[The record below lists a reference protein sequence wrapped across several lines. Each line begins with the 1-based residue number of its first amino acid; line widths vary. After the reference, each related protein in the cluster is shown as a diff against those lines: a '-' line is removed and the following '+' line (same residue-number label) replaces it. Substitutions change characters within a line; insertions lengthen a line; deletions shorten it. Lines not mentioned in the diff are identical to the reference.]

1 MRKGNREQGT
11 GKTNAPA
18 PRLSPGKIGLGLAA
32 IAGVGLVAGSLTYA
46 WFATHPPRLR
56 VRAKKARGL
65 PIEPV
70 TFLSRDGLKISGW
83 FIPAENAVGAIILC
97 HGHPANRMEMLPRAR
112 TLHPAGFHL
121 LLFDFRSLGESE
133 GKLCSIGLH
142 ETQDL
147 QGAADYL
154 FQRTEMRGLPLGVYG
169 ISMGG
174 AVAIMTA
181 AKDDRFAAV
190 ATHGAYADLDTA
202 ITQRGRMILGPLGRL
217 FSAPTAF
224 FGRRWLPCEPRHVSP
239 VMVIEKI
246 APRPILIFHGA
257 RDISVNPA
265 DGKALYAAAEQPKS
279 LRILPRSWH
288 ITVHPSER
296 AAYDREL
303 IAFFQGNLNHRVHR
317 EEHGDAE
324 NK

>member
-1 MRKGNREQGT
+1 MMRGNREEERRKINT
-11 GKTNAPA
+11 HPS
-18 PRLSPGKIGLGLAA
+18 RLTPGKIGIGAA
-32 IAGVGLVAGSLTYA
+32 IAGAGLAVGSLAYA

-65 PIEPV
+65 PIEAV

-83 FIPAENAVGAIILC
+83 FLPAENAIGAIILC
-97 HGHPANRMEMLPRAR
+97 HGHPANRMEMLPQAQ

-133 GKLCSIGLH
+133 GELCSIGLH

-154 FQRTEMRGLPLGVYG
+154 MQRPETQDLPLGVYG

-190 ATHGAYADLDTA
+190 AAHGAYADLDTA
-202 ITQRGRMILGPLGRL
+202 LVQRGRMILGPLGRL
-217 FSAPTAF
+217 FSAPTAY

-239 VMVIEKI
+239 AAVIAQI
-246 APRPILIFHGA
+246 APRPVLILHGG

-265 DGKALYAAAEQPKS
+265 DGKTLYAAAREPKT
-279 LRILPRSWH
+279 LKILPRSWH
-288 ITVHPSER
+288 ITVHPAER

-303 IAFFQGNLNHRVHR
+303 IAFFRGNLST
-317 EEHGDAE
+317 
-324 NK
+324 K

>member
-1 MRKGNREQGT
+1 MKT
-11 GKTNAPA
+11 GKREEERGKRNKA
-18 PRLSPGKIGLGLAA
+18 GKIGAGLA
-32 IAGVGLVAGSLTYA
+32 IAGAGLAVSSLVYA

-56 VRAKKARGL
+56 VRPKKAGQL

-83 FIPAENAVGAIILC
+83 FIPAENPIGGIILC
-97 HGHPANRMEMLPRAR
+97 HGHPANRMEMLPAAR
-112 TLHPAGFHL
+112 TLHPAGFNI

-133 GKLCSIGLH
+133 GELCSIGLH

-154 FQRTEMRGLPLGVYG
+154 LARPEMDGLGLGVYG

-174 AVAIMTA
+174 AVSILTA
-181 AKDDRFAAV
+181 AKDERFAAV
-190 ATHGAYADLDTA
+190 ATHGAFADLTTA
-202 ITQRGRMILGPLGRL
+202 IRQRGRMIFGPLGPL

-224 FGRRWLPCEPRHVSP
+224 FGRRWLPCEPHEISP
-239 VMVIEKI
+239 VAGIAQI
-246 APRPILIFHGA
+246 APRPVLILHGG

-265 DGKALYAAAEQPKS
+265 DGKALYAAARDPKA

-288 ITVHPSER
+288 ITVHPAER
-296 AAYDREL
+296 AAYDREI
-303 IAFFQGNLNHRVHR
+303 IAFFEENLST
-317 EEHGDAE
+317 
-324 NK
+324 K